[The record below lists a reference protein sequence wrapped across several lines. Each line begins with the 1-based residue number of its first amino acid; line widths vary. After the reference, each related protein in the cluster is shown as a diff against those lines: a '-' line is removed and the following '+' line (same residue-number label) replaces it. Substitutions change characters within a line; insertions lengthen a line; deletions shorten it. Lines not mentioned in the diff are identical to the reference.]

1 MMECQKQCY
10 GIAAMTQEKIQD
22 QVCETKLSTPGKK
35 YFLLLILAAGVL
47 VLLVLWHF
55 YGRLEARINRVL
67 ASSDLGRLPHSAESL
82 IIDKKK
88 DGFFST
94 RVIFI
99 GFDASETDIINF
111 INNSLSSTADEP
123 GSLASFHLG
132 PELSS
137 WTKWDNTADAR
148 VYHFD
153 RSNTSIWLVVDG
165 QSNAIY
171 LYMFLHNPEWLYKL
185 RKYLP

>member
-1 MMECQKQCY
+1 
-10 GIAAMTQEKIQD
+10 MTQKEVQNQSCKTK
-22 QVCETKLSTPGKK
+22 VCVLKKK
-35 YFLLLILAAGVL
+35 YLLLMILGAGAIVL
-47 VLLVLWHF
+47 FLLWHF
-55 YGRLEARINRVL
+55 YGRQEVRINRIL
-67 ASSDLGRLPHSAESL
+67 AGSSLGMLPDSAESL

-94 RVIFI
+94 QIIFI
-99 GFDASETDIINF
+99 GFNASETDIISF
-111 INNSLSSTADEP
+111 INNSPGCTVNEP

-137 WTKWDNTADAR
+137 WKKWDNTADGR

-153 RSNTSIWLVVDG
+153 RSNTSIWLVVDD
-165 QSNAIY
+165 QANAIY
-171 LYMFLHNPEWLYKL
+171 LYMFLHNPGWFYKL